1 MKIFFEGLE
10 LETIIGLWDWERKE
24 KRIILCDCMVEFD
37 YQKSDAIEDTINYA
51 DLAISFRKIAQDQ
64 SYYLL
69 ERLLED
75 LKTFMHENIPQLL
88 AYQIK
93 LTKVD
98 VLEHAKCC
106 GVEDTWSKSN
116 KHSI

>member
-24 KRIILCDCMVEFD
+24 KRVILCDCVVEFE
-37 YQKSDAIEDTINYA
+37 YQKSDAVEDTVNYA
-51 DLAISFRKIAQDQ
+51 DLAASFRQIAQDK

-75 LKTFMHENIPQLL
+75 LKTFIHKNIPQLI
-88 AYQIK
+88 AYQIRLK
-93 LTKVD
+93 KHN
-98 VLEHAKCC
+98 VLKHATCC
-106 GVEDTWSKSN
+106 GVEDAWSKPG
-116 KHSI
+116 